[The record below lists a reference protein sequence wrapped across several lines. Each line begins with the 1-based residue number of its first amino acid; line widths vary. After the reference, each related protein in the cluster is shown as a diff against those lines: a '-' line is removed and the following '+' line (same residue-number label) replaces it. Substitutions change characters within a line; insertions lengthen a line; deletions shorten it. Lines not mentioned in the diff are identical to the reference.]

1 MTLKF
6 KPWLI
11 QLPEYVAGRTI
22 EEIKKKY
29 NLENVYKLASNE
41 NIFGP
46 CRQVKDFIKNS
57 AGQDVNY
64 YPDSDCREI
73 RGKIIMKKYVK
84 NTAKKTKE

>member
-1 MTLKF
+1 MTVKF
-6 KPWLI
+6 KPWLN

-46 CRQVKDFIKNS
+46 CPQVKDFI
-57 AGQDVNY
+57 
-64 YPDSDCREI
+64 
-73 RGKIIMKKYVK
+73 
-84 NTAKKTKE
+84 